1 MKYAYHTP
9 KADRYRQEI
18 AEHESRA
25 LQYRDWASKVT
36 GTDRRA
42 QEVRADYLRR
52 AEIADADAEKE
63 RRNLAR
69 ELGQPVQSGFTVT
82 ETGQVTLFGDA
93 FTDAA

>member
-1 MKYAYHTP
+1 MKYAHHTP

-25 LQYRDWASKVT
+25 RQYRDWASKVT

-52 AEIADADAEKE
+52 AEIADADAAKE

-69 ELGQPVQSGFTVT
+69 ELGQPVQSGFAVT
-82 ETGQVTLFGDA
+82 ETGQITLFGE
-93 FTDAA
+93 AA